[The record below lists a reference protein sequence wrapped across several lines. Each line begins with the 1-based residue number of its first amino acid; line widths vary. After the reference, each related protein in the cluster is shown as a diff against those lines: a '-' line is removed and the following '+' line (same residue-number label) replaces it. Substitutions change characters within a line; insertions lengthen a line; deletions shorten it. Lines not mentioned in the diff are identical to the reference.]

1 MCVCG
6 VSVVGVCGCVVG
18 EFVWVCVWWVFVFV
32 CVVGVC
38 GLCVYVCGGSV
49 CSVCVGMC
57 VCVFGVCV

>member
-1 MCVCG
+1 MG
-6 VSVVGVCGCVVG
+6 
-18 EFVWVCVWWVFVFV
+18 VWWVNLCGCV

-49 CSVCVGMC
+49 CSVCVGIC